1 VGVEVSDGL
10 GVLVV
15 VLEEEVG
22 LAVKVKLSVGLE
34 VKEAVGVKVLIGVQ
48 EPDGVAVGVPV

>member
-1 VGVEVSDGL
+1 MEVSDGL